1 MGTSTKRASILRH
14 GPACARPP
22 QDDVFFVARM
32 KYRVSRSFVLAV
44 ALLVVG
50 AHAHAA
56 DPRGPELGKI
66 VTRVD
71 MNGRQGRGEAKTR
84 CLKAED
90 ARDLDRTFAP
100 EYRVQG
106 SVCERM
112 QLAWSGQRLS
122 WRIRCIGPLSM
133 EVGGTYEFDTPRH
146 YTGEVTTRAA
156 MAGGEMRTRTTL
168 EAEHIGECE
177 ADDGGQR
184 TEDGK

>member
-1 MGTSTKRASILRH
+1 
-14 GPACARPP
+14 
-22 QDDVFFVARM
+22 M

-56 DPRGPELGKI
+56 DPLEPGLWKI

-71 MNGRQGRGEAKTR
+71 MNGMQGPGEAKTR

-90 ARDLDRTFAP
+90 ARDLERTFAP

-112 QLAWSGQRLS
+112 DLAWSGQRLS
-122 WRIRCIGPLSM
+122 WRIRCTGPLSM
-133 EVGGTYEFDTPRH
+133 EVAGTYDFDTPRH
-146 YTGEVTTRAA
+146 YTGEVTTLAA
-156 MAGGEMRTRTTL
+156 MAGREMRTRTTL
-168 EAEHIGECE
+168 EAEHIGEC
-177 ADDGGQR
+177 GP
-184 TEDGK
+184 EDRNQKSEDRK

>member
-1 MGTSTKRASILRH
+1 MRARRVRH
-14 GPACARPP
+14 PALYL
-22 QDDVFFVARM
+22 F
-32 KYRVSRSFVLAV
+32 SVLCPLSCV
-44 ALLVVG
+44 Y
-50 AHAHAA
+50 AA
-56 DPRGPELGKI
+56 DPLEPGLWKI

-71 MNGRQGRGEAKTR
+71 MNGMQGPGEAKTR

-90 ARDLDRTFAP
+90 ARDLERTFAP

-106 SVCERM
+106 SVCERI
-112 QLAWSGQRLS
+112 QLAWSGQKFS
-122 WRIRCIGPLSM
+122 WRIRCTGPLSM
-133 EVGGTYEFDTPRH
+133 EVAGTYEFDTPRH

-168 EAEHIGECE
+168 EAEHIGECG